1 MAWHGMAWQQTGSLP
16 WIVCAIKQ
24 CNAMD
29 AMLTHPPMAPMVLA
43 CRGTQVCVVYLTQ
56 LSPSGGYPIRQQL
69 RIAVNQAIMQD
80 APTPVVHEHGRS
92 RL

>member
-1 MAWHGMAWQQTGSLP
+1 MAWHGNKQAALD
-16 WIVCAIKQ
+16 CAIKQ
-24 CNAMD
+24 CYAMD

>member
-1 MAWHGMAWQQTGSLP
+1 MAS
-16 WIVCAIKQ
+16 I
-24 CNAMD
+24 NAMD
-29 AMLTHPPMAPMVLA
+29 ATCMLTHPPMVLT

>member
-1 MAWHGMAWQQTGSLP
+1 M
-16 WIVCAIKQ
+16 Q